1 MAEFP
6 RPRVVVSSCLGLD
19 ACRFDASSAS
29 SRFVELLQPHVDLVP
44 VCPELSLGLGAPRP
58 PVRLVQLHGQTR
70 LVQPTTGRDLTDAM
84 RDFARSFLES
94 LPPVDGFLLKSRSPS
109 CGLRDARLYRADRP
123 SPLPQ
128 PRAGMFAE
136 AVRARFPDLP
146 AEDEARLTNRSIRE
160 HFLTAVFAFADLRH
174 ALEDGSRAG
183 LATFHARYK
192 LVLLAYDEQ
201 RLRSLGR
208 LLGDAPRRLPQ
219 AVREAYATDFRA
231 ALRRPPRRGAVV
243 NVLLHSLGHLSH
255 RLTEEERSY
264 FLQLAEAY
272 RARRLPLSVP
282 IAVLRVWALRFSV
295 SYLLGQRFLLPF
307 PESLLCLEDSGR
319 GEGWI

>member
-19 ACRFDASSAS
+19 ACRFDGSSAS

-58 PVRLVQLHGQTR
+58 PVRLVQLDGQTR
-70 LVQPTTGRDLTDAM
+70 LVQPTTGCDLTDTM
-84 RDFARSFLES
+84 QDFARSFLES

-160 HFLTAVFAFADLRH
+160 HFLTAVFALADLRQ
-174 ALEDGSRAG
+174 ALADGSRAG

-219 AVREAYATDFRA
+219 PVREAYAKDFRT
-231 ALRRPPRRGAVV
+231 ALRRPPRRGGERLAP
-243 NVLLHSLGHLSH
+243 LLGALVRPSH
-255 RLTEEERSY
+255 RRGTFVLPTAGGGLPSPKT
-264 FLQLAEAY
+264 
-272 RARRLPLSVP
+272 PLSVP
-282 IAVLRVWALRFSV
+282 VAVLRVWALRFSV
-295 SYLLGQRFLLPF
+295 SYLLGQRFLMPF
-307 PESLLCLEDSGR
+307 PESLVCVEDSGR
-319 GEGWI
+319 GDGWI

>member
-1 MAEFP
+1 MAPFP
-6 RPRVVVSSCLGLD
+6 RPRVVVSGCLGFD
-19 ACRFDASSAS
+19 ACRYDGSSAS
-29 SRFVELLQPHVDLVP
+29 SHLVQRLRPHLDLVP
-44 VCPELSLGLGAPRP
+44 VCPEVSVGLGAPRP
-58 PVRLVQLHGQTR
+58 PVRLVQLDGQTR

-84 RDFARSFLES
+84 RDFARFFLES

-109 CGLRDARLYRADRP
+109 CGLRDTRLYRADHP

-128 PRAGMFAE
+128 LRAGMFAE

-146 AEDEARLTNRSIRE
+146 AEDDARLTNRSIRE

-183 LATFHARYK
+183 LAAFHARYK
-192 LVLLAYDEQ
+192 LLLLAYDEQ
-201 RLRSLGR
+201 RLRALGR

-219 AVREAYATDFRA
+219 AAREAYAADFRA
-231 ALRRPPRRGAVV
+231 ALRRPRRRAAVV

-255 RLTEEERSY
+255 YIMGDERSY
-264 FLQLAEAY
+264 FLQLVEAY

-282 IAVLRVWALRFSV
+282 VAILRAWALRFSV
-295 SYLLGQRFLLPF
+295 PYLLHQRFLTPF
-307 PESLLCLEDSGR
+307 PESLIWLEDSGR
-319 GEGWI
+319 GDGWL